1 MGKIKTFA
9 QLKLLD
15 IKNLNKFLT
24 VFTFLFLLL
33 KRRKN
38 ENKYK

>member
-24 VFTFLFLLL
+24 VFTFFIFIT
-33 KRRKN
+33 KK
-38 ENKYK
+38 EKK